1 MLDYYGSFVKPDDE
15 IDRELVSR
23 FKDYNEPYILKIINE
38 LRKHNILTPKTSV
51 TGWEM
56 FVGKYIIKEIKEIIK
71 KETRLAYQRLEFM
84 KYCDYIR
91 LSGDVSEL
99 ICSKIDPNL
108 IIIKDEL

>member
-38 LRKHNILTPKTSV
+38 LRKHNILTTGNSV
-51 TGWEM
+51 SGWM
-56 FVGKYIIKEIKEIIK
+56 VFVGDYTIKEIKKILE
-71 KETRLAYQRLEFM
+71 KETRLAKQRLEFM

-91 LSGDVSEL
+91 LNRDVSEL

-108 IIIKDEL
+108 IIPKEEI